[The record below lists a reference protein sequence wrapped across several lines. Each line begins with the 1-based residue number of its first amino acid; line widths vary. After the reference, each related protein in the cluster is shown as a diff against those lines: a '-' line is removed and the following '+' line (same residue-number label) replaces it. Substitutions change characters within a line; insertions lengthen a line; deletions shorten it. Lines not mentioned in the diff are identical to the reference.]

1 MGAYETGAFNPRM
14 DVYPDGK
21 INALDVQLV
30 INGALGVSLEVDTDV
45 TGDMVTNAL
54 DVQLVI
60 NAALWFID

>member
-1 MGAYETGAFNPRM
+1 
-14 DVYPDGK
+14 
-21 INALDVQLV
+21 VQLV